1 MGQMSFPAGGLAR
14 HGRASAALSSRRP
27 SKATV
32 PSPGFAGANRRRPQ
46 MFFRG
51 RMYLRTACATVLTAC
66 PAVPADPKSARSMR
80 SFGRPRGPGRL
91 RCYAPRSSNDG
102 TRGDGGGSHRLTG
115 PVASSCAP
123 ADVHQSHA
131 CLLHAATGFT
141 RARAG
146 RPAVRPLLSSNAG
159 LCFHRAGRLQK
170 LFRPMQRV
178 HPDRYR
184 TGIRVSAVQLCF
196 YPRDILQMSTHHTEP
211 RRAAGSLS

>member
-14 HGRASAALSSRRP
+14 HGRASAAFSSRRP
-27 SKATV
+27 SEATV

-102 TRGDGGGSHRLTG
+102 TRGDGGGSHRL
-115 PVASSCAP
+115 AAP
-123 ADVHQSHA
+123 SREQLCSHGRSPKP
-131 CLLHAATGFT
+131 LVPLSRSNGST
-141 RARAG
+141 RDRAG
-146 RPAVRPLLSSNAG
+146 RPSVRPLVPSSAR
-159 LCFHRAGRLQK
+159 LRCQRA
-170 LFRPMQRV
+170 
-178 HPDRYR
+178 
-184 TGIRVSAVQLCF
+184 
-196 YPRDILQMSTHHTEP
+196 
-211 RRAAGSLS
+211 RRF

>member
-14 HGRASAALSSRRP
+14 CVRASVAFSSRRP

-66 PAVPADPKSARSMR
+66 PVVPADPKSARSTR
-80 SFGRPRGPGRL
+80 SFGRPRSPGRL

-123 ADVHQSHA
+123 ADVHQSHV
-131 CLLHAATGFT
+131 CPLHAATGLHK
-141 RARAG
+141 G
-146 RPAVRPLLSSNAG
+146 PG
-159 LCFHRAGRLQK
+159 
-170 LFRPMQRV
+170 
-178 HPDRYR
+178 
-184 TGIRVSAVQLCF
+184 
-196 YPRDILQMSTHHTEP
+196 
-211 RRAAGSLS
+211 